1 MIGII
6 GYGAYIPLYR
16 IKTEEIARMWGRDA
30 QNVKKGLLIEEKSVP
45 AIDEDTITMSVEA
58 SLNALKRANINPKD
72 VGAIYCGSETP
83 AYAVKPNIT
92 TIGETIGATPNFTG
106 ADLEFACKAGT
117 AAIQI
122 CMGLVKANYIK
133 YGLAIG
139 SDTAKYH
146 LEDIGDHSTGAGAAA
161 FLIGNKENEIIA
173 EIEGT
178 YSCTTDTPDFW
189 RRDQEKC
196 PWHAERFTG
205 GPAYFK
211 HTIFA
216 TKTLMKKLDLKPSDI
231 DHAVFHSPNG
241 KFVVKSAKAL
251 GFDKEKIKTG
261 FIVNKIGNT
270 YSAASLLSLTAVL
283 DKAKPGE
290 RILMTSFGSGAGS
303 DSFSIKVTD
312 KIKDKVSLAKTTQK
326 YLDNKKYVDYA
337 TYCKFTGRLE

>member
-1 MIGII
+1 MIGIV

-16 IKTEEIARMWGRDA
+16 IKTEEIARIWGRDIE
-30 QNVKKGLLIEEKSVP
+30 NVKKGLVIEEKSLP
-45 AIDEDTITMSVEA
+45 AIDEDSITMGVEA
-58 SLNALKRANINPKD
+58 SLNALKRANIKASD
-72 VGAIYCGSETP
+72 IGAIYCGSETP

-122 CMGLVKANYIK
+122 CMGLVKASYIK

-139 SDTAKYH
+139 SDTAKYG
-146 LEDIGDHSTGAGAAA
+146 LENIGDHSTGAGAAA
-161 FLIGNKENEIIA
+161 FLIGNKEEDIIA

-189 RRDQEKC
+189 RREQEKC
-196 PWHAERFTG
+196 PIHAERFTG
-205 GPAYFK
+205 APAYFK

-216 TKTLMKKLDLKPSDI
+216 TKALMEKLSLKPSDI
-231 DHAVFHSPNG
+231 NQVVFHTPNG
-241 KFVVKSAKAL
+241 KFPIKVAKAL
-251 GFDKEKIKTG
+251 GFDKEKIKNG
-261 FIVNKIGNT
+261 FVVNKIGNT
-270 YSAASLLSLTAVL
+270 YSAASLLSLTAIL

-290 RILMTSFGSGAGS
+290 RILLTSFGSGAGS

-312 KIKDKVSLAKTTQK
+312 NIKGKPNLAKTTQQ
-326 YLDNKKYVDYA
+326 YLDNKRYVDYA

>member
-1 MIGII
+1 MIGIV
-6 GYGAYIPLYR
+6 GYGAYIPVYR
-16 IKTEEIARMWGRDA
+16 IKTKEIARIWGRNF
-30 QNVKKGLLIEEKSVP
+30 QSVIRGLIVEEKSLP
-45 AIDEDTITMSVEA
+45 AIDEDTTTMGVEA
-58 SLNALKRANINPKD
+58 SLNALKRAKIDPKGI
-72 VGAIYCGSETP
+72 GAVYCGSETP

-139 SDTAKYH
+139 ADTAQYH
-146 LEDIGDHSTGAGAAA
+146 LEDIGDHCTGAGAAA

-189 RRDQEKC
+189 RRDQEKL

-205 GPAYFK
+205 SPAYFR
-211 HTIFA
+211 HIIFA
-216 TKTLMKKLDLKPSDI
+216 TKTLMKNLNLKPPDI

-241 KFVVKSAKAL
+241 KFVVKAAKTL
-251 GFDKEKIKTG
+251 GFDKEQIKAG

-270 YSAASLLSLTAVL
+270 YSAASLLGLTAVL
-283 DKAKPGE
+283 DRAKAGE

-312 KIKDKVSLAKTTQK
+312 KIKDKINLAKTTQE